1 MGGKAKWRALVLD
14 TAALPVKP
22 LKGKPFFGCLVV
34 SQRQGLPCREAVRH
48 CNTANNVLQVFSF
61 V

>member
-1 MGGKAKWRALVLD
+1 MAGAGSRNCDFNSQAAEGKA
-14 TAALPVKP
+14 
-22 LKGKPFFGCLVV
+22 FFGYLVV
-34 SQRQGLPCREAVRH
+34 SQRLGILRPDAERH